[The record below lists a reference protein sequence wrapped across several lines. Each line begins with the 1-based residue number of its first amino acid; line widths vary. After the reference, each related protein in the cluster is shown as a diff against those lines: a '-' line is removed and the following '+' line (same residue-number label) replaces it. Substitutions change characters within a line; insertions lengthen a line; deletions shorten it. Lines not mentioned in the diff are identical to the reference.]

1 MNFRRML
8 AFALIF
14 LAACAEM
21 LQAQSWQPLI
31 NQPSFSPSTALLLTD
46 GTVMVHDTGA
56 QDWWRLTP
64 DNMGSYVNGTWS
76 QLASLPT
83 GYSPLYYASAVLPD
97 GRVIMNGGE
106 YNFGKEAWTTLG
118 AIYSPKTNKWRL
130 VKPPTGWTRI
140 GDAQNVVLPNGTY
153 MLADCCTVQ
162 QALFNSKTLTWT
174 ATGTGKADINDEE
187 GWTLLP
193 DQTVLT
199 VDANNTANLTNA
211 EKYIPSTGSWI
222 NAGNTI
228 VKLDDTNANNSGSH
242 ELGPAVLRP
251 DGTVFATGATGFTS
265 VYNPPANPNDPGTWI
280 QGPTFPAPGGKQQ
293 DIADGPASL
302 LPSGNVL
309 VFASPGV
316 FRTPSKFYEFDGTNL
331 NAVPATPNAVNDS
344 SYYGRMLV
352 LPTGQI
358 LFTDTS
364 QDVEIYTAAGSPNPA
379 WAPTITKAPKNV
391 IHARSYLISGTQ
403 FNGLSQGA
411 AYGDDGQSATNYP
424 LVRITNSATGHVF
437 YARTYNHSTMAVATG
452 SAIVSTHFTVP
463 AGIEL
468 GASELEVVANGIPS
482 TAVAVTVQ

>member
-1 MNFRRML
+1 MKFSRML
-8 AFALIF
+8 AFALTS
-14 LAACAEM
+14 LVVCAGM

-31 NQPSFSPSTALLLTD
+31 HQPSFSADTALLLTD
-46 GTVMVHDTGA
+46 GTIMVQDTGA
-56 QDWWRLTP
+56 QDWWKLTP
-64 DNMGSYVNGTWS
+64 DNTGSYVNGTWT
-76 QLASLPT
+76 QLASLPPA
-83 GYSPLYYASAVLPD
+83 YSPLYFASAVLPD
-97 GRVIMNGGE
+97 GRVIINGGE
-106 YNFGKEAWTTLG
+106 YNFGNSAWTTLG
-118 AIYSPKTNKWRL
+118 AIYNPKTNKWRT
-130 VKPPTGWTRI
+130 VKPPTGWTQI
-140 GDAQNVVLPNGTY
+140 GDAQSVVLPNGTY
-153 MLADCCTVQ
+153 MLAACCTAQ
-162 QALFNSKTLTWT
+162 EALLNSRLLTWT
-174 ATGTGKADINDEE
+174 TTGTGKADINDEE

-199 VDANNTANLTNA
+199 VDANNPSNLTNA
-211 EKYIPSTGSWI
+211 EKYVPSTGLWI
-222 NAGNTI
+222 NAGSTI

-265 VYNPPANPNDPGTWI
+265 IYNPPVNPNDPGTWV
-280 QGPTFPAPGGKQQ
+280 QGPTFPATGGKQQ

-316 FRTPSKFYEFDGTNL
+316 FKTPSHFYEFDGTNL
-331 NAVPATPNAVNDS
+331 NPVPATPNSVNDS
-344 SYYGRMLV
+344 SYYGRMLL
-352 LPTGQI
+352 LPTGQV
-358 LFTDTS
+358 LFTDFS
-364 QDVEIYTAAGSPNPA
+364 QDVEIYTAAGSPSPA
-379 WAPTITKAPKNV
+379 WAPTITKSPKTV
-391 IHARSYLISGTQ
+391 IHGHSYIVSGTQ

-452 SAIVSTHFTVP
+452 SAIVSTHFAVP

-468 GASELEVVANGIPS
+468 GASEIQVVANGIPS